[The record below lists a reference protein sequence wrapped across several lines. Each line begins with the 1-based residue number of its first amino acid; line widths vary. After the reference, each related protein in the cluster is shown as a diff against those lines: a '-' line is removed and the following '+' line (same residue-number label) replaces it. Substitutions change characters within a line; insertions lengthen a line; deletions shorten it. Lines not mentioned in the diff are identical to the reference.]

1 MLVRM
6 LISNSVSLPQ
16 GTIEYHDSDPGGRP
30 DAVVFVHGLLV
41 DGSLWDGVV
50 ERMQARH
57 RCIVLEL
64 PLGCHRVPL
73 ADGAER
79 TPAGVAALVADV
91 LEALDLDG
99 VTLVGNDTG
108 GALCQWV
115 AANRPERLARL
126 VLTPCDSYDE
136 FLPAIFRPLQWA
148 ARVPGGLRL
157 GIAPLR
163 IRRLRRLP
171 IAFGRLVKKPVP
183 DDLGDRWVNA
193 FLADRRVRHDAVA
206 FTAAIST
213 SFTNEVAAKLPAF
226 TKPALL
232 IWAPEN
238 RVFSTA
244 NCDRLAAA
252 LPDSRVEHVDD
263 AYAFVPLDQPE
274 RTAELIDA
282 FVP

>member
-1 MLVRM
+1 MVTT
-6 LISNSVSLPQ
+6 SSVSLPQ
-16 GTIEYHDSDPGGRP
+16 GTIEYHDSDPGGCP

-50 ERMQARH
+50 ERMPARH

-73 ADGAER
+73 ADGADR

-148 ARVPGGLRL
+148 ARVPGALRL
-157 GIAPLR
+157 AIAPLR
-163 IRRLRRLP
+163 VRRLRRLP
-171 IAFGRLVKKPVP
+171 IAFGRLAKKPIPHV
-183 DDLGDRWVNA
+183 LGDRWVDA
-193 FLADRRVRHDAVA
+193 FLSDRRVRHDAVT

-213 SFTNEVAAKLPAF
+213 TFTNDVAAKLPGF

-238 RVFSTA
+238 RVFSTD
-244 NCDRLAAA
+244 NCSRLGAA
-252 LPDSRVEHVDD
+252 LPDSRIEHVDD

>member
-6 LISNSVSLPQ
+6 AIRASVTLPQ
-16 GTIEYHDSDPGGRP
+16 GTVEYHDSDPGGRP

-41 DGSLWDGVV
+41 DGALWDGVV
-50 ERMQARH
+50 ERMPPRH

-64 PLGCHRVPL
+64 PLGCHAVPL
-73 ADGAER
+73 DPGADR
-79 TPAGVAALVADV
+79 TPAGVAALIADV

-115 AANRPERLARL
+115 AAHRPERLARL

-171 IAFGRLVKKPVP
+171 IAFGRLAKRPIP
-183 DDLGDRWVNA
+183 DALGDRWVKA
-193 FLADRRVRHDAVA
+193 FLGDRRVRHDASA
-206 FTAAIST
+206 FTAAIDT
-213 SFTNEVAAKLPAF
+213 GFTNEVAAGLPAF

-263 AYAFVPLDQPE
+263 AYAFVPLDQPG

>member
-1 MLVRM
+1 MVTT
-6 LISNSVSLPQ
+6 SSVSLPQ
-16 GTIEYHDSDPGGRP
+16 GTIEYHDSDPGGGP

-50 ERMQARH
+50 ERMPARH

-73 ADGAER
+73 AEGADR

-148 ARVPGGLRL
+148 ARVPGALRL
-157 GIAPLR
+157 AIAPLR
-163 IRRLRRLP
+163 VRRLRRLP
-171 IAFGRLVKKPVP
+171 IAFGRLAKKPIPHV
-183 DDLGDRWVNA
+183 LGDRWVDA
-193 FLADRRVRHDAVA
+193 FLSDRRVRHDAVT
-206 FTAAIST
+206 FTAA
-213 SFTNEVAAKLPAF
+213 PAVD
-226 TKPALL
+226 PAT
-232 IWAPEN
+232 WS
-238 RVFSTA
+238 VSTA
-244 NCDRLAAA
+244 DHDGDGRDDLVLVNRAGTMTEVHALSAASGFTSYLLQTATA
-252 LPDSRVEHVDD
+252 LGPTGDD
-263 AYAFVPLDQPE
+263 TWSVGG
-274 RTAELIDA
+274 
-282 FVP
+282 